1 MIFSEVL
8 AAVDRELRSRSV
20 PFAIAGGVALAVHGI
35 QRTTLDLDLVT
46 DGGCRFRVHEAMAA
60 LGYVPSRDLPGLC
73 QYEHPN
79 PRYGHV
85 DFLFVP
91 AATWLE
97 MSRMLGRYEGWAGLA
112 VDVVHPEHLIAM
124 KAFAIH
130 CDPGRK
136 DRDLPDIL
144 RLRELPGVDPERAD
158 GYLAR
163 WGLKREL
170 RSDDE

>member
-60 LGYVPSRDLPGLC
+60 LGYVPSRDLP
-73 QYEHPN
+73 
-79 PRYGHV
+79 
-85 DFLFVP
+85 
-91 AATWLE
+91 
-97 MSRMLGRYEGWAGLA
+97 
-112 VDVVHPEHLIAM
+112 
-124 KAFAIH
+124 
-130 CDPGRK
+130 
-136 DRDLPDIL
+136 DIL